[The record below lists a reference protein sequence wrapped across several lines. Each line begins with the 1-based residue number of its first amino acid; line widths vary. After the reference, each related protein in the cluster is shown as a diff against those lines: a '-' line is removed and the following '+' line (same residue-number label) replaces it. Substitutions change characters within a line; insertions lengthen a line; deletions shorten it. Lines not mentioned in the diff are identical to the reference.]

1 MENMINRL
9 AHSFANTT
17 GIEFKELQ
25 AEANLAYCEALLSY
39 KEGKGAKVSTWVYT
53 CVKNALTNFVAK
65 EHKATFRGN
74 KISLDSYAERVEKM
88 DGLLDEYMPDALLSE
103 DPEPWELMQQQF
115 RGIARKVVDVVLE
128 LDHYSGTGKDMRGQ
142 VVKDLRA
149 KGWGWVTIWN
159 GVREVKSVLL
169 EN

>member
-1 MENMINRL
+1 
-9 AHSFANTT
+9 
-17 GIEFKELQ
+17 
-25 AEANLAYCEALLSY
+25 
-39 KEGKGAKVSTWVYT
+39 
-53 CVKNALTNFVAK
+53 
-65 EHKATFRGN
+65 
-74 KISLDSYAERVEKM
+74 
-88 DGLLDEYMPDALLSE
+88 
-103 DPEPWELMQQQF
+103 MQQQF

-149 KGWGWVTIWN
+149 EGWGWVTVWN